1 MAAIRDP
8 YQSYRQSQVETA
20 DQATLLLMLYSGAI
34 KFLGQAR
41 TAMEEEDLVET
52 NRLLG
57 RVQDILCELM
67 GSLNPDLPEISGNL
81 FQLYEY
87 MHHQLVQANIKKDL
101 SLIDSVDRMLNNLL
115 DAWQAAIKGENQGS
129 VEDGGDKLENEA
141 INAEDNATR
150 TYNREG

>member
-8 YQSYRQSQVETA
+8 YQSYRQNQVETA
-20 DQATLLLMLYSGAI
+20 DQATLLVMLYNGAI

-41 TAMEEEDLVET
+41 QAMVDEDLEET

-67 GSLNPDLPEISGNL
+67 GSLNPDLPDISGRL

-87 MHHQLVQANIKKDL
+87 MHHQLVQANIKKDQA
-101 SLIDSVDRMLNNLL
+101 LIDEVDKMLKQLL
-115 DAWQAAIKGENQGS
+115 EAWQVAIDEGKS
-129 VEDGGDKLENEA
+129 TNEPDDDDDSGNKDLTGKEYKA
-141 INAEDNATR
+141 
-150 TYNREG
+150 

>member
-8 YQSYRQSQVETA
+8 YRSYRQTQVETA

-41 TAMEEEDLVET
+41 QTMEDDDIEET

-67 GSLNPDLPEISGNL
+67 GSLNPDLPDISGSL

-87 MHHQLVQANIKKDL
+87 MHHQLVQANVKKDPV
-101 SLIDSVDRMLNNLL
+101 LIDEVDKMLNTLL
-115 DAWQAAIKGENQGS
+115 EAWQVAVKESKQDPEPSGAEPGE
-129 VEDGGDKLENEA
+129 
-141 INAEDNATR
+141 R
-150 TYNREG
+150 REKA

>member
-8 YQSYRQSQVETA
+8 YQSYRQNQVETA
-20 DQATLLLMLYSGAI
+20 DQATLLLMLYSGAL
-34 KFLGQAR
+34 KFLGQGR
-41 TAMEEEDLVET
+41 KAMQDNNIEES

-87 MHHQLVQANIKKDL
+87 MHHLLVQANIKKDTAPVDEVEKL
-101 SLIDSVDRMLNNLL
+101 LTSLLE
-115 DAWQAAIKGENQGS
+115 AWQAAIKQEKGT
-129 VEDGGDKLENEA
+129 LEEQP
-141 INAEDNATR
+141 ERDPATAVAGQDR
-150 TYNREG
+150 KA

>member
-8 YQSYRQSQVETA
+8 YQSYRQTQVETA
-20 DQATLLLMLYSGAI
+20 DQATLLLMLYSGAL

-41 TAMEEEDLVET
+41 TAMEDEDLEET

-67 GSLNPDLPEISGNL
+67 GSLNPDLPDISGNL

-87 MHHQLVQANIKKDL
+87 MHYQLVQANIKKDTA
-101 SLIDSVDRMLNNLL
+101 LIDEVDRMLNNLL
-115 DAWQAAIKGENQGS
+115 DAWQEAIKSEKPALHDENGAPRDENSTPSYDGEG
-129 VEDGGDKLENEA
+129 
-141 INAEDNATR
+141 
-150 TYNREG
+150 